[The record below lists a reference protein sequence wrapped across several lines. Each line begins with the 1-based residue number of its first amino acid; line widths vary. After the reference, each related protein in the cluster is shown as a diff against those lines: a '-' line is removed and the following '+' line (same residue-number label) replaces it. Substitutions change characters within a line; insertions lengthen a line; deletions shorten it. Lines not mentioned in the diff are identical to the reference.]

1 MDIRSDIKVN
11 YNGNNARFF
20 AEKYNKSVGNILNL
34 ACKLGVTIKPKR
46 KEVFKE
52 EVLRLYFE
60 EKLTISEI
68 HKKINLGKCSIGKL
82 LEEVGGGRNAQ
93 EAGIKTYSCNEDYFK
108 EINTPEK
115 AYWFGFIAADGNLY
129 NKKLQICLAPKDEN
143 HLHLFCERI
152 GYNGVLINDGRGKR
166 LVIAR
171 KKIHDD
177 LINHGMEINK
187 TLKINE
193 HLFDKI
199 PEKYIP
205 AAMLG
210 YFDGDGSFP
219 ISTPRIRNH
228 KKVSYLEFSIV
239 GNEGFLSFFKKRLE
253 MEGISCSDV
262 KKDKR
267 TKQTHFFYTR
277 LNKERAN
284 LLYDFFYKGE
294 NSSKDFLD
302 RKRKRLT
309 LVLDDGKFTQT

>member
-1 MDIRSDIKVN
+1 MYSDIKKN

-20 AEKYNKSVGNILNL
+20 AEKYKKAVSYILTL
-34 ACKLGVTIKPKR
+34 AYRLKVTTKPKR
-46 KEVFKE
+46 KEEFKKD
-52 EVLRLYFE
+52 VLRLYFE
-60 EKLTISEI
+60 EKLTIQEI
-68 HKKINLGKCSIGKL
+68 HEKLNLGKCSIGKL
-82 LEEVGGGRNAQ
+82 LAEVGGGRNQQ
-93 EAGIKTYSCNEDYFK
+93 EAKPKIYSCDENYFE

-115 AYWFGFIAADGNLY
+115 AYWFGFIAADGNLHQQ
-129 NKKLQICLAPKDEN
+129 KLQICLATKDES
-143 HLHLFCERI
+143 HLHLFCKRI
-152 GYNGVLINDGRGKR
+152 NYNGSLINDKRGKR
-166 LVIAR
+166 LIIAR

-177 LINHGMEINK
+177 LISHGMEINK

-309 LVLDDGKFTQT
+309 LVLDDGKFT